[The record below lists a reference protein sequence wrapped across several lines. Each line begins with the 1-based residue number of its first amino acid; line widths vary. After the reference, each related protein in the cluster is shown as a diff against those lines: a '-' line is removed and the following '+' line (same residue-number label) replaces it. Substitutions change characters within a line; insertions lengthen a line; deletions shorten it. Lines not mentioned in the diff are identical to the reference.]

1 MSNFVL
7 RAADRPRSCR
17 KPDFRGA
24 NIRETVFYPC
34 DMIRW
39 TIVATFAAGL
49 LCPRLQAQTDL
60 QPGVEPCDQA
70 LRHASSAV
78 LRYQGNLANQGPPNS
93 VNQGSPVVRQ
103 HAGDYKEKVA
113 IATDVIMHCELSTTP
128 ASEIQANLV
137 HLYKGQPIEELG
149 TSPVSGT
156 ANAGK
161 QDKRAGTGMKIAGST
176 PAATPEMRVIELR
189 FGDEDDQATLRLV
202 FEPSKK
208 MIDIITPTGKKVP
221 TTKPDGFVRVFQ

>member
-1 MSNFVL
+1 
-7 RAADRPRSCR
+7 
-17 KPDFRGA
+17 
-24 NIRETVFYPC
+24 
-34 DMIRW
+34 MIRS
-39 TIVATFAAGL
+39 TIVTIFAAGL
-49 LCPRLQAQTDL
+49 FCPRLHAQNDL

-103 HAGDYKEKVA
+103 RAGDYKEKVA
-113 IATDVIMHCELSTTP
+113 IAVDVIMHCESSKTP
-128 ASEIQANLV
+128 ASEIQATLV

-149 TSPVSGT
+149 TPPVSGT
-156 ANAGK
+156 ASAGK
-161 QDKRAGTGMKIAGST
+161 QDKRAGAGMKIAVSA
-176 PAATPEMRVIELR
+176 PAATSEMRLIELR
-189 FGDEDDQATLRLV
+189 FGDADDQATLRLV

-221 TTKPDGFVRVFQ
+221 TTIPDGFVRVLR